1 MTYRRSIGPTDAF
14 AEIGRIP
21 FREVPLDE
29 VLTRIADLAGHTVP
43 GTGGVSVTLLGP
55 GGAHTAAFTG
65 RNALILDEWQYEH
78 GHGPCLAAAA
88 ANITV
93 SVADIAG
100 EGRWPD
106 WADQAIEIGTH
117 SSLSVGLPLRGS
129 FTGALNL
136 YSAVPHAFDED
147 SVILAQTFAGY
158 AAVAMAD
165 APRPAPGL

>member
-55 GGAHTAAFTG
+55 GGAH
-65 RNALILDEWQYEH
+65 
-78 GHGPCLAAAA
+78 
-88 ANITV
+88 
-93 SVADIAG
+93 
-100 EGRWPD
+100 
-106 WADQAIEIGTH
+106 